1 MTPIQKQYA
10 LYGGIALA
18 VGIAAWFIFKPTST
32 TTSGSYGSNDPT
44 GNGGVLNPGT
54 VVFNAKNIAEKLY
67 NAMKDSGTDED
78 LIFNS
83 LQGLS
88 LTQFAQVIQAFGK
101 RSYNSLY
108 GNQIN
113 WNPLFGSLPLEPLQ
127 VWLKSELSAKSYETL
142 RLRYS
147 YYL

>member
-1 MTPIQKQYA
+1 MTPVQKQYA
-10 LYGGIALA
+10 IYGGVALTI
-18 VGIAAWFIFKPTST
+18 GIVAWLIFKPTS

-44 GNGGVLNPGT
+44 GNGGILTPGGS
-54 VVFNAKNIAEKLY
+54 VFSATNIAEKLY
-67 NAMKDSGTDED
+67 NAMKNSGTDED

-83 LQGLS
+83 LQGVS
-88 LTQFAQVIQAFGK
+88 QTQFGQVIQAFGK

-113 WNPLFGSLPLEPLQ
+113 YAPMFGSLPLEPLQ
-127 VWLKSELSAKSYETL
+127 VWLKSELSDQSYETL
-142 RLRYS
+142 RQKYS